1 VAPYARPNGIDLSHW
16 KLTTP
21 LDLNSNGTADEI
33 RYTGT
38 SGGLA
43 ELDNQYYYDKF
54 DVGGTRFRA
63 RADGATTSEDTQ
75 YARSELREMTQ
86 SGGYDE
92 AGWDRSSGTHRM
104 RIYQRINYTFEEK
117 PEVVAGQIHDGSDDV
132 LQIRLEGKSDPEEP
146 PELRVTWN
154 DGNDFAV
161 LDSSY
166 TRGSAM
172 DLLIQ
177 ADECGIAVKYNSEPT
192 LTIPVGDWDN
202 GEWYFKAGV
211 YNQSNTA
218 QGDAPTS
225 YGEVTIVGLDVDHSS

>member
-1 VAPYARPNGIDLSHW
+1 
-16 KLTTP
+16 
-21 LDLNSNGTADEI
+21 
-33 RYTGT
+33 
-38 SGGLA
+38 
-43 ELDNQYYYDKF
+43 
-54 DVGGTRFRA
+54 
-63 RADGATTSEDTQ
+63 
-75 YARSELREMTQ
+75 
-86 SGGYDE
+86 
-92 AGWDRSSGTHRM
+92 M
-104 RIYQRINYTFEEK
+104 RIHQRISHTFEEK

-132 LQIRLEGKSDPEEP
+132 LQIRLEG
-146 PELRVTWN
+146 PELLVTWN
-154 DGNDFAV
+154 DGSDSEV

-166 TRGSAM
+166 TRGAAM

-177 ADECGIAVKYNSEPT
+177 ADECGIAVKYNFEPT